1 MAARHETLNGG
12 TFMKITSRA
21 RRLKLVTAAVLVV
34 ALAAVALAACG
45 SSSSGGSVPGSGSS
59 SAAAAAPT
67 LTPVPM
73 EAGVIVGAG
82 ASFPAPLY
90 MKWGTDYANVGG
102 VKLNYQSI
110 GSGGGISAIEA
121 KTVDFGASDA
131 PLEEADLT
139 ASNLAQ
145 FPMVV
150 GGVVIVVN
158 LNGITDGQLKLT
170 PDVLANIYM
179 GKTTMWNDASI
190 TALNPG
196 VTLPATKINVVHR
209 SDGSG
214 TTWIF
219 THYLTD
225 AAGSVWTAGADKEI
239 PWPVGIGG
247 KGNEGVAA
255 SVQQVGG
262 SIGYVEYAYAKQT
275 GMTTTQLQNKDG
287 AWVKPSIDSFSA
299 AAANADWKAS
309 LPSMY
314 MVLVNQP
321 GATSWPITG
330 ASFILV
336 QKEQADAARA
346 KAMFKFFDW
355 GYTSGASSATQLDYV
370 PIPQSVYSLVE
381 KQVWS
386 TVTASGSPV
395 WP

>member
-1 MAARHETLNGG
+1 MKKSAR
-12 TFMKITSRA
+12 SW
-21 RRLKLVTAAVLVV
+21 RLVLLVAAVLAIA
-34 ALAAVALAACG
+34 ALAVAVTGCGG
-45 SSSSGGSVPGSGSS
+45 SSTS
-59 SAAAAAPT
+59 SASGTPAPAISGF
-67 LTPVPM
+67 TPVPM
-73 EAGVIVGAG
+73 TADTILGAG

-90 MKWGTDYANVGG
+90 MKWGSDYNGVAG

-131 PLEEADLT
+131 PLEQADLD
-139 ASNLAQ
+139 ANGLAQ

-158 LNGITDGQLKLT
+158 LNGVADGQLKLT
-170 PDVLANIYM
+170 PDVLASIYM
-179 GKTTMWNDASI
+179 GTVTTWNDPAIVKVNS
-190 TALNPG
+190 G
-196 VTLPATKINVVHR
+196 VKLPSTKINVVHR

-214 TTWIF
+214 TTWIL

-225 AAGSVWTAGADKEI
+225 AAGSIWTAGADKEI
-239 PWPVGIGG
+239 SWPLGVGG

-255 SVQQVGG
+255 SVQQLSG

-287 AWVKPSIDSFSA
+287 QWVKPSIASFNA

-314 MVLVNQP
+314 MVLVNQA
-321 GATSWPITG
+321 GAQTWPISG

-336 QKEQADAARA
+336 QKDQPDASRA
-346 KAMFKFFDW
+346 KATLDFLNW
-355 GYTSGASSATQLDYV
+355 GYTSGAAGATALDYV
-370 PIPQSVYSLVE
+370 AIPADVYKLVQSD
-381 KQVWS
+381 VWPTI
-386 TVTASGSPV
+386 TVSGTPV

>member
-1 MAARHETLNGG
+1 MI
-12 TFMKITSRA
+12 KSPRA
-21 RRLKLVTAAVLVV
+21 RRLTTVGAAALATAAL
-34 ALAAVALAACG
+34 ALAVAGCGG
-45 SSSSGGSVPGSGSS
+45 SSTGAASGSP
-59 SAAAAAPT
+59 APAIEGFT
-67 LTPVPM
+67 RVPM
-73 EAGVIVGAG
+73 TADTILGAG
-82 ASFPAPLY
+82 ASFPAPVY
-90 MKWGTDYANVGG
+90 MKWGSDYNGVSG

-131 PLEEADLT
+131 PLEQAELEA
-139 ASNLAQ
+139 NGLAQ

-150 GGVVIVVN
+150 GGNVLVVN
-158 LNGITDGQLKLT
+158 LDGVADGQLKLT
-170 PDVLANIYM
+170 ADVVAGIFM
-179 GKTTMWNDASI
+179 GTITTWDDAAI
-190 TALNPG
+190 TKLNPG

-239 PWPVGIGG
+239 SWPVGVGG

-255 SVQQVGG
+255 SVQQLSG

-287 AWVKPSIDSFSA
+287 QWVKPSIESFTA
-299 AAANADWKAS
+299 AAASADWKAS

-321 GATSWPITG
+321 GAATWPITG
-330 ASFILV
+330 ASFILM
-336 QKEQADAARA
+336 QKDQADAARG
-346 KAMFKFFDW
+346 KAALEFFNW
-355 GYTSGASSATQLDYV
+355 AYTSGADGATALDYV
-370 PIPQSVYSLVE
+370 AIPANVYGLVQ
-381 KQVWS
+381 KQVWPTI
-386 TVTASGSPV
+386 TVSGTPV

>member
-1 MAARHETLNGG
+1 
-12 TFMKITSRA
+12 MKKFQA
-21 RRLKLVTAAVLVV
+21 FRRLTPMIAAALVV
-34 ALAAVALAACG
+34 VAVALTAAACG
-45 SSSSGGSVPGSGSS
+45 GNTTSSSSNAPAVPGSPS
-59 SAAAAAPT
+59 
-67 LTPVPM
+67 LTPVAM
-73 EAGVIVGAG
+73 TSGVILGAG

-90 MKWGTDYANVGG
+90 MKWGSDYSGVSG

-131 PLEEADLT
+131 PLEEADLS
-139 ASNLAQ
+139 SNGLVQ

-158 LNGITDGQLKLT
+158 LNGVADGQLKLT
-170 PDVLANIYM
+170 PDLVASIYM
-179 GKTTMWNDASI
+179 GKTTMWNDPSI
-190 TALNPG
+190 ATLNPG
-196 VTLPATKINVVHR
+196 LTLPSTKINVVHR

-219 THYLTD
+219 THYLTA
-225 AAGSVWTAGADKEI
+225 AAGGVWTAGADKEV
-239 PWPVGIGG
+239 PWPVGVGG

-255 SVQQVGG
+255 SVQQLSG

-275 GMTTTQLQNKDG
+275 SMTTTQLQNKDG
-287 AWVKPSIDSFSA
+287 AWVKPSIQSFSA

-321 GATSWPITG
+321 GKDAWPITG

-336 QKEQADAARA
+336 QKDQADAARA
-346 KAMFKFFDW
+346 KATLDFFKW
-355 GYTSGASSATQLDYV
+355 GYTDGAAAATQLDYV
-370 PIPQSVYSLVE
+370 PIPANVYGLVE
-381 KQVWS
+381 KQVWP
-386 TVTASGSPV
+386 TVTAAGTPV

>member
-1 MAARHETLNGG
+1 MKKSAR
-12 TFMKITSRA
+12 SW
-21 RRLKLVTAAVLVV
+21 RLMLLVATALVVTAV
-34 ALAAVALAACG
+34 AVAGCG
-45 SSSSGGSVPGSGSS
+45 SSSSSSTGNPAPAISGF
-59 SAAAAAPT
+59 T
-67 LTPVPM
+67 QVPM
-73 EAGVIVGAG
+73 SSDTILGAG

-90 MKWGTDYANVGG
+90 MKWGSDYSGTSG

-131 PLEEADLT
+131 PLKESDLT
-139 ASNLAQ
+139 ANGLAQ

-150 GGVVIVVN
+150 GGVVVVVH
-158 LNGITDGQLKLT
+158 LNGVTDGQLKLS
-170 PDVLANIYM
+170 PDVLASIYM

-190 TALNPG
+190 TKLNPG

-225 AAGSVWTAGADKEI
+225 AAGSIWTAGADKEI
-239 PWPVGIGG
+239 PWPVGVGG
-247 KGNEGVAA
+247 KGNEGVAT
-255 SVQQVGG
+255 SVQQLSG

-275 GMTTTQLQNKDG
+275 GMTTTQLQNKAG
-287 AWVKPSIDSFSA
+287 AWVKPSIASFTA

-321 GATSWPITG
+321 GKTTWPITG
-330 ASFILV
+330 ASFILM
-336 QKEQADAARA
+336 QKDQADAARG
-346 KAMFKFFDW
+346 KAALDFFNW
-355 GYTSGASSATQLDYV
+355 AYTNGAAAATSLDYV
-370 PIPQSVYSLVE
+370 AIPASVYDLVQ
-381 KQVWS
+381 KQVWPAV
-386 TVTASGSPV
+386 TVSGTPI

>member
-1 MAARHETLNGG
+1 MI
-12 TFMKITSRA
+12 KSPRA
-21 RRLKLVTAAVLVV
+21 RRLTTVGAAALATAAL
-34 ALAAVALAACG
+34 ALAVAGCGG
-45 SSSSGGSVPGSGSS
+45 SSTGAASGSP
-59 SAAAAAPT
+59 APAIEG

-73 EAGVIVGAG
+73 TADTILGAG
-82 ASFPAPLY
+82 ASFPAPVY
-90 MKWGTDYANVGG
+90 MKWGSDYNGVSG

-131 PLEEADLT
+131 PLEQAELEA
-139 ASNLAQ
+139 NGLAQ

-150 GGVVIVVN
+150 GGNVLVVN
-158 LNGITDGQLKLT
+158 LDGVADGQLKLT
-170 PDVLANIYM
+170 ADVVAGIFM
-179 GKTTMWNDASI
+179 GTITTWDDAAI
-190 TALNPG
+190 TKLNPG

-239 PWPVGIGG
+239 SWPVGVGG

-255 SVQQVGG
+255 SVQQLSG

-287 AWVKPSIDSFSA
+287 QWVKPSIESFTA
-299 AAANADWKAS
+299 AAASADWKAS

-321 GATSWPITG
+321 GAATWPITG
-330 ASFILV
+330 ASFILM
-336 QKEQADAARA
+336 QKDQADAARG
-346 KAMFKFFDW
+346 KAALEFFNW
-355 GYTSGASSATQLDYV
+355 AYTSGADGATALDYV
-370 PIPQSVYSLVE
+370 AIPANVYGLVQ
-381 KQVWS
+381 KQVWPTI
-386 TVTASGSPV
+386 TVSGTPV

>member
-1 MAARHETLNGG
+1 
-12 TFMKITSRA
+12 MKIRSHLP
-21 RRLKLVTAAVLVV
+21 RLGLIVVVL
-34 ALAAVALAACG
+34 ALAALATTLAACG
-45 SSSSGGSVPGSGSS
+45 SSSDGGTAVPGSGSS
-59 SAAAAAPT
+59 SAAAAPT

-73 EAGVIVGAG
+73 DAGVIVGAG

-90 MKWGTDYANVGG
+90 MKWGTDYANVSD

-110 GSGGGISAIEA
+110 GSGGGISAVEA

-131 PLEEADLT
+131 PLEQADLD
-139 ASNLAQ
+139 ANNLAQ

-158 LNGITDGQLKLT
+158 LDGVSDGQLKLT
-170 PDVLANIYM
+170 PDVIASIFM
-179 GKTTMWNDASI
+179 GKTTQWDDASI

-196 VTLPATKINVVHR
+196 VSLPATKINVVHR

-219 THYLTD
+219 SHYLTA

-275 GMTTTQLQNKDG
+275 GMTTTQVQNKDG
-287 AWVKPSIDSFSA
+287 AWVKPSIESFTA

-314 MVLVNQP
+314 MVLVDQP
-321 GATSWPITG
+321 GAASWPITG

-346 KAMFKFFDW
+346 KAMFQFFDW

-370 PIPQSVYSLVE
+370 PIPENVYSLVQ
-381 KQVWS
+381 KQVWP
-386 TVTASGSPV
+386 TVSASGSPV